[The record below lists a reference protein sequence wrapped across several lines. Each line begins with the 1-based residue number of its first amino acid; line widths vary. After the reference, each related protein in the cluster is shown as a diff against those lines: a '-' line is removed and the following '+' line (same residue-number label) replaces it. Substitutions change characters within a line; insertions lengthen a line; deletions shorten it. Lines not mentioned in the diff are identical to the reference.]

1 MVARLVVLH
10 RCGTVYGMHAVAA
23 TTSVPGPTVF
33 PPGTRVAVL
42 LPLPLAGAYD
52 YVVPEETVLTAGDF
66 VQVPLGPR
74 QMVGVVWGRGQGDVA
89 AEKLRAVAQRLD
101 VAPLPPASRA
111 FIDWVANYT
120 LAAPG
125 AVLRLALSVPDAIV
139 PDGPRTGFVLAEMS
153 PQKLTAARQR
163 VRAVMADGAIRAA
176 ADIARFAEVSSGV
189 VRGMADSGLLL
200 EKPLFRTP
208 PPHQP
213 LVPKAVA
220 LSAAQATAAA
230 ELRARV
236 QESAFSVSVLDGVT
250 GSGKT
255 EVYLEAVTA
264 ALQQG
269 RQALVLV
276 PEISLTAQW
285 LDRFRARFGADPAEW
300 HSELS
305 QAKRRE
311 TWRAVAQGRAQ
322 VVVGARSALFL
333 PYANLGV
340 VIVDEEH
347 DSSYKQE
354 EGVIYNARDMAVA
367 LGHIAHL
374 PIVLVSATPSL
385 ETVVNVEQGRYR
397 LLHLPE
403 RHADAQMPAIAAV
416 DMRKVPP
423 ARGRWLSPVVI
434 DAITQTLAEK
444 SQVML
449 FLNRRGYA
457 PLTLCRTCGHRLQ
470 CPNCQAWLVE
480 HRYTGRLECHHCGHS
495 IPMPR
500 ACPSCHTEDSLAAC
514 GPGVERIAEEVAQL
528 FPDARAAVMASDTI
542 RGPADA
548 TAMVRAVTEH
558 KVDILIGTQIVAKGH
573 HFPLLTLVAV
583 VDADLGLGGG
593 DLRASE
599 RTYQLLSQVAGRA
612 GRAERP
618 GHVLLQTYM
627 PEHPVM
633 EALLAD
639 DRAGF
644 LQRESE
650 ERRAGTWPPFGR
662 LVALIVSGPN
672 AQRAEGYAR
681 DLARTAPHEEGVRV
695 LGPAPAPLA
704 LLRGRHRFRLLLRA
718 QRAVNVQAVMR
729 AWLKRSTCPN
739 GVRLQVDVDPYSFF

>member
-1 MVARLVVLH
+1 ML
-10 RCGTVYGMHAVAA
+10 C
-23 TTSVPGPTVF
+23 
-33 PPGTRVAVL
+33 
-42 LPLPLAGAYD
+42 
-52 YVVPEETVLTAGDF
+52 
-66 VQVPLGPR
+66 
-74 QMVGVVWGRGQGDVA
+74 
-89 AEKLRAVAQRLD
+89 
-101 VAPLPPASRA
+101 
-111 FIDWVANYT
+111 
-120 LAAPG
+120 
-125 AVLRLALSVPDAIV
+125 
-139 PDGPRTGFVLAEMS
+139 PRTRDDR
-153 PQKLTAARQR
+153 LT
-163 VRAVMADGAIRAA
+163 
-176 ADIARFAEVSSGV
+176 
-189 VRGMADSGLLL
+189 
-200 EKPLFRTP
+200 
-208 PPHQP
+208 
-213 LVPKAVA
+213 
-220 LSAAQATAAA
+220 
-230 ELRARV
+230 
-236 QESAFSVSVLDGVT
+236 
-250 GSGKT
+250 
-255 EVYLEAVTA
+255 LEAVTA
-264 ALQQG
+264 VLQQG

-276 PEISLTAQW
+276 PEIALTAQW

-333 PYANLGV
+333 PYADLGV

-347 DSSYKQE
+347 DASYKQE

-385 ETVVNVEQGRYR
+385 ETVVNVEHGRYR
-397 LLHLPE
+397 AVHLPE
-403 RHADAQMPAIAAV
+403 RHADAQMPSIAAV
-416 DMRKVPP
+416 DMRRAPP

-434 DAITQTLAEK
+434 DAVKQTLAEQ
-444 SQVML
+444 SQAML

-480 HRYTGRLECHHCGHS
+480 HRYTGRLECHHCGHAV
-495 IPMPR
+495 PMPKK
-500 ACPSCHTEDSLAAC
+500 CPSCSSEDSLAAC
-514 GPGVERIAEEVAQL
+514 GPGVERIAEEVAVL
-528 FPDARAAVMASDTI
+528 FPEARTAVMASDTI

-548 TAMVRAVTEH
+548 TAMVRAVAEH

-618 GHVLLQTYM
+618 GRVLLQTYM

-633 EALLAD
+633 ESLLAD

-650 ERRAGTWPPFGR
+650 ERRAGSWPPFGR

-672 AQRAEGYAR
+672 AARVEGYAR
-681 DLARTAPHEEGVRV
+681 DLARTAPQDSTVRV

-718 QRAVNVQAVMR
+718 QRSVNVQAVMR
-729 AWLKRSTCPN
+729 AWLKRSKCPN

>member
-1 MVARLVVLH
+1 MLA
-10 RCGTVYGMHAVAA
+10 AAA
-23 TTSVPGPTVF
+23 TTSNSGPTVF

-52 YVVPEETVLTAGDF
+52 YAVPEETVLTAGDF

-74 QMVGVVWGRGQGDVA
+74 QMIGVVWGRGQGDVA
-89 AEKLRAVAQRLD
+89 AEKLRAVTQRLD
-101 VAPLPPASRA
+101 IAPLPAASRA

-139 PDGPRTGFVLAEMS
+139 PDGPRIGFMLAEMS

-163 VRAVMADGAIRAA
+163 VRAVMADGAIRTA
-176 ADIARFAEVSSGV
+176 ADIARLAEVSAGV
-189 VRGMADSGLLL
+189 VRGMADVGLLV
-200 EKPLFRTP
+200 EKPLFRAP
-208 PPHQP
+208 PAQAP
-213 LVPKAVA
+213 LLPKSIA
-220 LSAAQATAAA
+220 LSGAQAAAA
-230 ELRARV
+230 DELRARV
-236 QESAFSVSVLDGVT
+236 QERGFSVSVLDGVT

-264 ALQQG
+264 VLQQG

-276 PEISLTAQW
+276 PEIALTAQW

-311 TWRAVAQGRAQ
+311 TWRAVAQGRAP

-333 PYANLGV
+333 PYADLGV

-347 DSSYKQE
+347 DASYKQE

-374 PIVLVSATPSL
+374 PVVLVSATPSL

-397 LLHLPE
+397 AIHLPE

-416 DMRKVPP
+416 DMRKSPP

-434 DAITQTLAEK
+434 DAVTQTLAER
-444 SQVML
+444 SQAML

-480 HRYTGRLECHHCGHS
+480 HRYTGRLECHHCGHA
-495 IPMPR
+495 IPMPKR
-500 ACPSCHTEDSLAAC
+500 CPSCSSEDSLAAC
-514 GPGVERIAEEVAQL
+514 GPGVERIAEEVAAL
-528 FPDARAAVMASDTI
+528 FPEARAAVMASDTI

-548 TAMVRAVTEH
+548 TALVRAVADH

-599 RTYQLLSQVAGRA
+599 RTFQLLSQVAGRA

-618 GHVLLQTYM
+618 GRVLLQTYM
-627 PEHPVM
+627 PKHPVM
-633 EALLAD
+633 EALLTN

-644 LQRESE
+644 LARESE
-650 ERRAGTWPPFGR
+650 ERRAGSWPPFGR

-672 AQRAEGYAR
+672 APRVEDYAR
-681 DLARTAPHEEGVRV
+681 ELARTAPHDSTVRV

-718 QRAVNVQAVMR
+718 QRTVNVQAVMR
-729 AWLKRSTCPN
+729 AWLKRSRCPN
-739 GVRLQVDVDPYSFF
+739 GVRLQVDIDPYSFF